1 MATTG
6 VTEIE
11 FPTLAPYLGIVADNT
26 ATSGV
31 TWDMLQ
37 QKLVM
42 IAIVSAAAVTV
53 NHRRQV
59 TVV

>member
-31 TWDMLQ
+31 TWDMMQ

-42 IAIVSAAAVTV
+42 IAIVSAAVTV